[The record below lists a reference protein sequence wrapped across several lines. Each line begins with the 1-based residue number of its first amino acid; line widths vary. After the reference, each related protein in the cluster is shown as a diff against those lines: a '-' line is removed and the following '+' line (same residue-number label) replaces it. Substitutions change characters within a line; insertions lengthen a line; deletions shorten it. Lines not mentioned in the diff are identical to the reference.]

1 MRTKKEVM
9 ALFLARYPKFKVEK
23 GEADIEP
30 VGPGVVDKKDLCSG
44 SLELG
49 RYAREDLG
57 DTIAEVGKVKAVTGT
72 YRLVKT
78 HYGASSDLFKKA
90 GLTEEEHDYY
100 TDDFDFEV
108 VLDPREKLDQWTEP
122 NWHILLRKEK

>member
-9 ALFLARYPKFKVEK
+9 ALFIARYPKFKVEK
-23 GEADIEP
+23 GEADIE
-30 VGPGVVDKKDLCSG
+30 LCSG

-78 HYGASSDLFKKA
+78 HYGASSDLSKKA